1 MYRGHFALEVAAR
14 LAAARRDWPLAVRF
28 QGAADVAVDKMGG
41 MRTWFDDPVLKT
53 LQAQPAAML
62 DARAYDAA
70 YAEGRATSLEQ
81 ALGNALAWL
90 DA

>member
-1 MYRGHFALEVAAR
+1 
-14 LAAARRDWPLAVRF
+14 
-28 QGAADVAVDKMGG
+28 MGG
-41 MRTWFDDPVLKT
+41 MRTWFDDPVLKA

-62 DARAYDAA
+62 HASAYDAA
-70 YAEGRATSLEQ
+70 YAEGRAMSLEQ

>member
-28 QGAADVAVDKMGG
+28 QGADDVAVDKMGG
-41 MRTWFDDPVLKT
+41 MRTWFDDPVLKA

-62 DARAYDAA
+62 DASAYDAA
-70 YAEGRATSLEQ
+70 YAEGRAMSLEQ